1 MSLVTHTVRRYFQ
14 EVHGSLNQLDL
25 ITFHVEFLSRTAVGT
40 ASVAIQPLKLGR
52 QFSTVRVQLLQNDD
66 AGKTTVCFEA
76 HITQGNLSNEAK
88 SGGLS
93 LPSNP
98 MLVKDMIPKREEC
111 EAWETDPRLPSRRPA
126 SFKTYTYL
134 PPGSDSICASP
145 KYGPS
150 VREQWVRWL
159 PEVGTTFS
167 LSSLA
172 YLADAF
178 RPLPEAYGV
187 FGHWFPTLSYGMEVK
202 RGPPPGTDGWE
213 WLFLRIEIGEC
224 IAGRYDM
231 VVLIADEEGNVVA
244 VSRHTALIISAERN
258 YKGRLTKI

>member
-1 MSLVTHTVRRYFQ
+1 
-14 EVHGSLNQLDL
+14 
-25 ITFHVEFLSRTAVGT
+25 
-40 ASVAIQPLKLGR
+40 
-52 QFSTVRVQLLQNDD
+52 VQLLQNND
-66 AGKTTVCFEA
+66 ARKTAVCLEA

-93 LPSNP
+93 LPFKP
-98 MLVKDMIPKREEC
+98 MLVKDTIPKREGC
-111 EAWETDPRLPSRRPA
+111 EALETDPRLPSRRPA
-126 SFKTYTYL
+126 TFKTYTLL

-145 KYGPS
+145 KYGPG

-187 FGHWFPTLSYGMEVK
+187 SGHWFPTLSYGMEVK
-202 RGPPPGTDGWE
+202 RGPPPGTEGWE

-231 VVLIADEEGNVVA
+231 VVLIADGEGNVVA

-258 YKGRLTKI
+258 YQGRLSKI